1 MYGSRSTSSWLPV
14 IGIAVVA
21 MLGFGGSCA
30 FVYGT
35 QETKTFKVKR
45 LDTKMTGSGEDK
57 KDMYLV
63 FTDEGV
69 FRNEDTIFY
78 AKCNSSDVQN
88 KFEKGKC
95 YRAKV
100 YGIRFGC
107 GSHYKNIV
115 SAEEIPCSSR

>member
-1 MYGSRSTSSWLPV
+1 MRNDHNWAV
-14 IGIAVVA
+14 IIGIALLAVF
-21 MLGFGGSCA
+21 GFGGTCA

-45 LDTKMTGSGEDK
+45 LEIKKKGRGDDK
-57 KDMYLV
+57 KDVYLV
-63 FTDEGV
+63 FTDKGV
-69 FRNEDTIFY
+69 FRNEDTAFY

-88 KFEKGKC
+88 KLEPGKC
-95 YRAKV
+95 FKAKV

-115 SAEEIPCSSR
+115 SAEEVPCK